1 MFRNYLKTAIRNI
14 TKHKGYSFINI
25 AGLSIGMACCI
36 LIIIFIMT
44 ELSFDKFHEK
54 ADNIYRLGLNATL
67 GERIINMPVSNN
79 PAGPVLVRDFPEVEN
94 SVRFRGR
101 SGNYAVS
108 YQDRQF
114 NEEKIFYADH
124 TVFEVFTFPMLLGD
138 PKTALTTANSLVLTE
153 STAEKYFGDEDPI
166 GKMLRFNNMEDF
178 TITGV
183 CEDTPFNSH
192 ITFNMLCSFET
203 LAVQNRRMMDIWLN
217 FNNYTYLLLKD
228 GSNAKD
234 LEAKFPALAEQY
246 MGRQLKALG
255 GTIDLFLQPLPSI
268 HLHSQLEG
276 EIQGNGNILYV
287 YIFAAIAIFI
297 LLIACINFM
306 NLATARSA
314 TRAREVSLRKVV
326 GANRGEL
333 IRQFL
338 GETVFYSLVALAIA
352 LLLVKLALPFF
363 SSISGIEMQFS
374 PSEMP
379 WLLPTF
385 LGLILFVGLAA
396 GSYPALFLSSFQP
409 AAVLKG
415 SIKSG
420 KAATRFRSILVVSQF
435 IISIVLII
443 GTSIILNQ
451 IRYMK
456 KKDLGFTKTN
466 VLVSEIR
473 DAKLRRSME
482 SIKTQL
488 LQVPGVVS
496 VTSSDIVP
504 GGQPNVS
511 VCIPEGLSE
520 EQSQIMENFD
530 VDHDFFTTMGIELI
544 LGRNFSQ
551 EFGTDKEEAVI
562 VNEAAVKKFGWDDP
576 IGKIIKMPSNQ
587 SSEQNMQF
595 ADSKVVGVVKD
606 YHLSSLH
613 KVIAPQVLEYDDDNR
628 SLSIKIEAA
637 NQAATLGL
645 IKAKWAEIDPSRPF
659 LYSFL
664 DETFDSQYRAEERL
678 SDIFASF
685 TVFAIFIACLG
696 LFGMASYT
704 AEQKTREIG
713 IRKVLGATVPGVIT
727 LLSKEFVKLL
737 VVANLVAWPIA
748 YIVMNNWLRNFAYR
762 SGITLWIFLLTG
774 LSALA
779 IALLTVSYQSVRAA
793 LLDPVNAIK
802 YE

>member
-1 MFRNYLKTAIRNI
+1 MLKNYLKTAIRNI

-44 ELSFDKFHEK
+44 ELSFDRFHEK

-67 GERIINMPVSNN
+67 GERIIHMPVSNN
-79 PAGPVLVRDFPEVEN
+79 PAGPTLVKDYAEVEN
-94 SVRFRGR
+94 AVRLRTRGR
-101 SGNYAVS
+101 TPIEYEG
-108 YQDRQF
+108 RQF
-114 NEEKIFYADH
+114 SEENILYADH
-124 TVFEVFTFPMLLGD
+124 TFFEIFSFPMIKGD
-138 PKTALTTANSLVLTE
+138 PKTALRTALSLVITE
-153 STAEKYFGDEDPI
+153 STAEKYFGDEDPL
-166 GKMLRFNNMEDF
+166 GRVLNFNNQQDF
-178 TITGV
+178 SITGV
-183 CEDTPFNSH
+183 CEDPPFNSH
-192 ITFNMLCSFET
+192 FTFTMLCSFET
-203 LAVQNRRMMDIWLN
+203 LAAQNPKMMDIWLN
-217 FNNYTYLLLKD
+217 FNNYTYLLMREGTD
-228 GSNAKD
+228 AKD
-234 LEAKFPALAEQY
+234 LESKFPALVDQY
-246 MGRQLKALG
+246 MGRDLKALG
-255 GTIDLFLQPLPSI
+255 GTMVFFLQPLPSI

-276 EIQGNGNILYV
+276 ELKGNGNILYV

-314 TRAREVSLRKVV
+314 TRAREVSLRKVA
-326 GANRGEL
+326 GAHRGEL

-338 GETVFYSLVALAIA
+338 GETVFYSIVALAVA
-352 LLLVKLALPFF
+352 VLMVKLALPYF
-363 SSISGIEMQFS
+363 SSISGIEMKLS
-374 PSEMP
+374 LAELP
-379 WLLPTF
+379 WLLPAF

-409 AAVLKG
+409 ATVLKG

-435 IISIVLII
+435 IISIALII

-456 KKDLGFTKTN
+456 KKDLGFDKTN
-466 VLVSEIR
+466 VIVSDIR
-473 DAKLRRSME
+473 DAKLQRSME

-496 VTSSDIVP
+496 VASSDIVP

-511 VCIPEGLSE
+511 ICVPEGLSE
-520 EQSQIMENFD
+520 DQSQVMENFD
-530 VDHDFFTTMGIELI
+530 VDQDFFATLGIKVI

-551 EFGTDKEEAVI
+551 EFGTEGEEAII

-576 IGKIIKMPSNQ
+576 IGKIVKIPANYAADGQ
-587 SSEQNMQF
+587 SLEFS
-595 ADSKVVGVVKD
+595 DRKVVGVVED
-606 YHLSSLH
+606 YHLASLH
-613 KVIAPQVLEYDDDNR
+613 KIIAPQVMEFGAGR
-628 SLSIKIEAA
+628 SLSIKIDPR
-637 NQAATLGL
+637 NQAATVEQ
-645 IKAKWAEIDPSRPF
+645 IKLKWAEIDPSRPF
-659 LYSFL
+659 YYSFL

-678 SDIFASF
+678 SDVFASF

-713 IRKVLGATVPGVIT
+713 IRKVLGASIPGVIA
-727 LLSKEFVKLL
+727 LLSKEFVKLV
-737 VVANLVAWPIA
+737 VVANLVAWPIS
-748 YIVMNNWLRNFAYR
+748 YFVMNNWLQSFAYR
-762 SGITLWIFLLTG
+762 SSITLWIFLLTG
-774 LSALA
+774 FTALA
-779 IALLTVSYQSVRAA
+779 IALLTVSYQSIRAA
-793 LLDPVNAIK
+793 LLDPVTAIK